1 MEKTQSESVLELKL
15 VEALES
21 KGFKRIQIN
30 NYDQLKEN
38 LRNQLFIHNKSRLN
52 NKPLTDK
59 EFKQILLILEGENV
73 FKSAVDL
80 RQLHLINRD
89 NGETAYIEL
98 LNKADWCKNEFQVT
112 NQITVFGKREN
123 RYDVTLL
130 INGLPLVQIEL
141 KRRGLDMK
149 QAFNQ
154 INRYKRETY
163 NGLFNYIQL
172 FIVSNGVDTKYL
184 SNDNRNLAYEFSFLW
199 TNDKNE
205 KITNLNDFA
214 MSFLTPCHIAKVIA
228 KYMVINET
236 DKKLMVMR
244 PYQIHAVERMVELGT
259 ETRNNGYVWHA
270 TGSGKTLTSFKL
282 SQILSESIEDV
293 KIIFLVDRKDLDAQT
308 LSEFNKFQP
317 DSVDF
322 TKNTNTLIKNLKDSS
337 KKLIITTIQ
346 KLAIAVKSDRYEKDM
361 TPFKDKRVI
370 FIVDEC
376 HRSQF
381 GKMHKDIQRHF
392 KKAQF
397 FGFTG
402 TPIFEENA
410 NDGVATGDLFGRQVH
425 NYMIKDGIRDGNILG
440 FKVDYLRTFTIGSQ
454 ATDDDVEDIDT
465 EEIIESDKRIEQIV
479 KKIIEI
485 HPIKTRNQQYNAL
498 FAVSKIKMAI
508 KYYETFKKLKPNLVI
523 GTVFTYAPNDDL
535 EEGEQLPRDML
546 DKFIEEYNKQ
556 FGTNFNTDNYQGY
569 FADLVKRFKTKQIDI
584 LIVVDMLLTGFDA
597 PLLNTLY
604 LDKKLKYHGLIQ
616 AFSRTNRIHGPKKPF
631 GNIVSFL
638 TKKDDVDEAVY
649 LYSQSDNT
657 DIVIQKPY
665 NWYVEQ
671 ARKQIQILRIIAP
684 NLKSIDKF
692 QSEADFKTFV
702 EAFKAVA
709 RIISMLENF
718 IEFKF
723 TFEELGM
730 NKQEFEDYKS
740 KYFDISRKAAIE
752 IEKTSVLKDVDFEID
767 LLTSDKINVDYILKL
782 IANLSQSDRKSR
794 DRDITRIINIIKQND
809 TPELHSKMELLRKFI
824 ERIVPTLKEDDFVEE
839 KYNEFI
845 KDERLY
851 AIKLKSEELK
861 VEADKIINMI
871 EEFQFSGVMPNEA
884 LRKNIE
890 GNFLDKTKKL
900 NTLREFIREVSELYV

>member
-1 MEKTQSESVLELKL
+1 MVKTQSESALELKL

-21 KGFKRIQIN
+21 KGFKRVRIN
-30 NYDQLKEN
+30 NYDELKEN
-38 LRNQLFIHNKSRLN
+38 LRNQLFIHNTSRLN
-52 NKPLTDK
+52 NNPLTDK

-89 NGETAYIEL
+89 NGQTAYIEL
-98 LNKADWCKNEFQVT
+98 LNKSDWCKNEFQVT

-346 KLAIAVKSDRYEKDM
+346 QLAIAVKSDRYEKDM
-361 TPFKDKRVI
+361 TPFKEKRVI

-425 NYMIKDGIRDGNILG
+425 NYMIKDGITDGNILG

-465 EEIIESDKRIEQIV
+465 EEIIESDKRIEQIA

-508 KYYETFKKLKPNLVI
+508 KYYETFKKLNPNLVI
-523 GTVFTYAPNDDL
+523 STVFTYAPNDDL
-535 EEGEQLPRDML
+535 AEDEQPPREML
-546 DKFIEEYNKQ
+546 DEFIKEYNKQ

-684 NLKSIDKF
+684 NLKSIDKY

-723 TFEELGM
+723 TTEELGM

-740 KYFDISRKAAIE
+740 KYFDISRKASIE
-752 IEKTSVLKDVDFEID
+752 PEKTSVLKDVDFEID

-782 IANLSQSDRKSR
+782 IANLSRSDRKSR

-861 VEADKIINMI
+861 VEAEKIIDMI
-871 EEFQFSGVMPNEA
+871 EEFQFSGIMPNEV

-890 GNFLDKTKKL
+890 GSFLDKTKKL

>member
-1 MEKTQSESVLELKL
+1 MVKTQSESALELKL

-21 KGFKRIQIN
+21 KGFKRVRIN
-30 NYDQLKEN
+30 NYDELKEN
-38 LRNQLFIHNKSRLN
+38 LRNQLFNHNKSRLN

-89 NGETAYIEL
+89 NGQTAYIEL
-98 LNKADWCKNEFQVT
+98 LNKSDWCKNEFQVT

-184 SNDNRNLAYEFSFLW
+184 SNDNRNLAYEFSFFW

-214 MSFLTPCHIAKVIA
+214 ISFLTPCHIAKVIA

-425 NYMIKDGIRDGNILG
+425 NYMIKDGITDGNILG

-465 EEIIESDKRIEQIV
+465 EEIIESDKRIEQIA

-556 FGTNFNTDNYQGY
+556 FGTNYNTDNYQGY

-671 ARKQIQILRIIAP
+671 ARKQIQILRVIAP
-684 NLKSIDKF
+684 NLKSIDKY
-692 QSEADFKTFV
+692 QSEADYKTFV

-723 TFEELGM
+723 TTEELGM

-740 KYFDISRKAAIE
+740 KYFDISRKANE
-752 IEKTSVLKDVDFEID
+752 LEKTSVLKDVDFEID

-839 KYNEFI
+839 KYNDFI

-890 GNFLDKTKKL
+890 GSFLNKTKKL
-900 NTLREFIREVSELYV
+900 NALREFIREVSELYV

>member
-1 MEKTQSESVLELKL
+1 MLKTQSESALELKL

-21 KGFKRIQIN
+21 KGFKRVRIN
-30 NYDQLKEN
+30 NYDELKEN
-38 LRNQLFIHNKSRLN
+38 LRNQLFTHNKSRLN

-89 NGETAYIEL
+89 NGQTAYIEL
-98 LNKADWCKNEFQVT
+98 LNKSDWCKNEFQVT

-123 RYDVTLL
+123 RYDVTIL

-184 SNDNRNLAYEFSFLW
+184 SNDNRNLAYEFSFFW

-465 EEIIESDKRIEQIV
+465 EEIVESDKRIEQIA

-657 DIVIQKPY
+657 DVVIQKPY

-671 ARKQIQILRIIAP
+671 ARKQIQILRVIAP
-684 NLKSIDKF
+684 NLKSIDKY
-692 QSEADFKTFV
+692 QTEADYKTFV

-723 TFEELGM
+723 TAEELGM

-740 KYFDISRKAAIE
+740 KYFDISRKASIE
-752 IEKTSVLKDVDFEID
+752 TEKTSVLKDVDFEID

-809 TPELHSKMELLRKFI
+809 TPELHSKMELLRKFL

-861 VEADKIINMI
+861 VETDKIINMI

>member
-1 MEKTQSESVLELKL
+1 MLKTQSESALELKL

-21 KGFKRIQIN
+21 KGFKRVRIN
-30 NYDQLKEN
+30 NYDELKEN
-38 LRNQLFIHNKSRLN
+38 LRNQLFTHNKSRLN

-89 NGETAYIEL
+89 NGQTAYIEL
-98 LNKADWCKNEFQVT
+98 LNKSDWCKNEFQVT

-184 SNDNRNLAYEFSFLW
+184 SNDNRNLAYEFSFFW

-465 EEIIESDKRIEQIV
+465 EEIVESDKRIEQIA

-657 DIVIQKPY
+657 DVVIQKPY

-671 ARKQIQILRIIAP
+671 ARKQIQILRVIAP
-684 NLKSIDKF
+684 NLKSIDKY
-692 QSEADFKTFV
+692 QTEADYKTFV

-723 TFEELGM
+723 TAEELGM

-740 KYFDISRKAAIE
+740 KYFDISRKASIE
-752 IEKTSVLKDVDFEID
+752 TEKTSVLKDVDFEID

-809 TPELHSKMELLRKFI
+809 TPELHSKMELLRKFL

-861 VEADKIINMI
+861 VETDKIINMI

>member
-21 KGFKRIQIN
+21 KGFKRVRIN
-30 NYDQLKEN
+30 NYDELKEN
-38 LRNQLFIHNKSRLN
+38 LRNQLFTHNRSRLN
-52 NKPLTDK
+52 NKPLSDK

-80 RQLHLINRD
+80 RQLHVISRD
-89 NGETAYIEL
+89 NGENAYIQL
-98 LNKADWCKNEFQVT
+98 LNQTDWCKNEFQVS

-123 RYDVTLL
+123 RYDVTIL
-130 INGLPLVQIEL
+130 INGIPLVQIEL
-141 KRRGLDMK
+141 KRRGLDIK

-163 NGLFNYIQL
+163 TGLFNYIQI
-172 FIVSNGVDTKYL
+172 FIISNGVDTKYVSNTERSL
-184 SNDNRNLAYEFSFLW
+184 SYDFSFFW
-199 TNDKNE
+199 TNDENE

-228 KYMVINET
+228 KYMVINQTE
-236 DKKLMVMR
+236 KKLMVMR
-244 PYQIHAVERMVELGT
+244 PYQIHAVEKMVELGT

-282 SQILSESIEDV
+282 SRILSESIEDV

-308 LSEFNKFQP
+308 ISEFNKFQE

-322 TKNTNTLIKNLKDSS
+322 TKNTDTLIKYLRDST

-346 KLAIAVKSDRYEKDM
+346 KLSIAVKTERYNKDVALL
-361 TPFKDKRVI
+361 KEKRVI

-440 FKVDYLRTFTIGSQ
+440 FKVDYLRTFTIGSH

-465 EEIIESDKRIEQIV
+465 EEIVESEKRIEQIT

-485 HPIKTRNQQYNAL
+485 HPIKTRNQEFNAL
-498 FAVSKIKMAI
+498 FAVSKIKMAV
-508 KYYETFKKLKPNLVI
+508 KYYEMFKKLKPNLVI
-523 GTVFTYAPNDDL
+523 STVFTYAPNDELAED
-535 EEGEQLPRDML
+535 EQLPRDML
-546 DKFIEEYNKQ
+546 DKFIAEYNNQ
-556 FGTNFNTDNYQGY
+556 FGTNFNTDNYSGY
-569 FADLVKRFKTKQIDI
+569 FADLVKRFKNKQIDI

-604 LDKKLKYHGLIQ
+604 LDKKVHHHNLIQ
-616 AFSRTNRIHGPKKPF
+616 AFSRTNRINGPKKPF

-638 TKKDDVDEAVY
+638 TKKKDVDEAVY

-665 NWYVEQ
+665 NWYIEQ
-671 ARKQIQILRIIAP
+671 ARKKIQILKVIAP
-684 NLKSIDKF
+684 NLKSIDKY
-692 QSEADFKTFV
+692 QSESDLKAFV

-723 TFEELGM
+723 TKDELDM
-730 NKQEFEDYKS
+730 EKQEFEDYKS
-740 KYFDISRKAAIE
+740 KYFEISRRVKDE
-752 IEKTSVLKDVDFEID
+752 PEKTSVMNDVDFEIE

-782 IANLSQSDRKSR
+782 IASLSHSDSKSR

-809 TPELHSKMELLRKFI
+809 TPDLHSKMELLRKFI
-824 ERIVPTLKEDDFVEE
+824 ERVVPLLKEDDFVED

-861 VEADKIINMI
+861 VEVDNIVNMI
-871 EEFQFSGVMPNEA
+871 EEYQFSGVMPNEN
-884 LRKNIE
+884 LRRNVE
-890 GNFLDKTKKL
+890 GSFLEKTKKL
-900 NTLREFIREVSELYV
+900 NSLREFIREVSDLYV

>member
-1 MEKTQSESVLELKL
+1 MVKTQSESALELKL

-21 KGFKRIQIN
+21 KGFKRVRIN
-30 NYDQLKEN
+30 NYDELKEN
-38 LRNQLFIHNKSRLN
+38 LRNQLFTHNKSRLN

-89 NGETAYIEL
+89 NGQTAYIEL
-98 LNKADWCKNEFQVT
+98 LNKSDWCKNEFQVT

-346 KLAIAVKSDRYEKDM
+346 KLAIAVKSERYEKDM
-361 TPFKDKRVI
+361 TPFKEKRVI

-465 EEIIESDKRIEQIV
+465 EEIIESDKRIEQIA

-665 NWYVEQ
+665 KWYVEQ

-684 NLKSIDKF
+684 NLKSIDKY
-692 QSEADFKTFV
+692 QSEADYKTFV

-723 TFEELGM
+723 TTEELGM

-740 KYFDISRKAAIE
+740 KYFDISRKASIE
-752 IEKTSVLKDVDFEID
+752 PEKTSVLKDVDFEID

-824 ERIVPTLKEDDFVEE
+824 ERIVPTLKEADFVEE

-871 EEFQFSGVMPNEA
+871 EEFQFSGIMPNEA

-890 GNFLDKTKKL
+890 GSFLDKTKKL
-900 NTLREFIREVSELYV
+900 NSLREFIREVSELYV

>member
-1 MEKTQSESVLELKL
+1 
-15 VEALES
+15 
-21 KGFKRIQIN
+21 
-30 NYDQLKEN
+30 
-38 LRNQLFIHNKSRLN
+38 
-52 NKPLTDK
+52 
-59 EFKQILLILEGENV
+59 
-73 FKSAVDL
+73 
-80 RQLHLINRD
+80 
-89 NGETAYIEL
+89 
-98 LNKADWCKNEFQVT
+98 
-112 NQITVFGKREN
+112 
-123 RYDVTLL
+123 
-130 INGLPLVQIEL
+130 
-141 KRRGLDMK
+141 
-149 QAFNQ
+149 
-154 INRYKRETY
+154 
-163 NGLFNYIQL
+163 
-172 FIVSNGVDTKYL
+172 
-184 SNDNRNLAYEFSFLW
+184 
-199 TNDKNE
+199 
-205 KITNLNDFA
+205 
-214 MSFLTPCHIAKVIA
+214 
-228 KYMVINET
+228 
-236 DKKLMVMR
+236 
-244 PYQIHAVERMVELGT
+244 
-259 ETRNNGYVWHA
+259 
-270 TGSGKTLTSFKL
+270 
-282 SQILSESIEDV
+282 
-293 KIIFLVDRKDLDAQT
+293 
-308 LSEFNKFQP
+308 
-317 DSVDF
+317 
-322 TKNTNTLIKNLKDSS
+322 
-337 KKLIITTIQ
+337 
-346 KLAIAVKSDRYEKDM
+346 
-361 TPFKDKRVI
+361 
-370 FIVDEC
+370 
-376 HRSQF
+376 
-381 GKMHKDIQRHF
+381 
-392 KKAQF
+392 
-397 FGFTG
+397 
-402 TPIFEENA
+402 
-410 NDGVATGDLFGRQVH
+410 
-425 NYMIKDGIRDGNILG
+425 MIKDGIRDGNILG

-465 EEIIESDKRIEQIV
+465 EEIIESDKRIEQIA

-508 KYYETFKKLKPNLVI
+508 KYYETFKKLNPNLVI
-523 GTVFTYAPNDDL
+523 STVFTYAPNDDL
-535 EEGEQLPRDML
+535 AEDEQPPREML
-546 DKFIEEYNKQ
+546 DEFIKEYNKQ

-684 NLKSIDKF
+684 NLKSIDKY

-723 TFEELGM
+723 NFEELGM

-809 TPELHSKMELLRKFI
+809 TPELHGKMELLRKFI

-884 LRKNIE
+884 MRKNIE
-890 GNFLDKTKKL
+890 GNFLAKTKKL
-900 NTLREFIREVSELYV
+900 NSLREFIREVSEMYV